1 MACCPQKGK
10 IGKFYTVFQER
21 KYKNETDNKAQPP
34 ALNNNNNNNNYNHNN
49 NKNYNNINSNHNN

>member
-21 KYKNETDNKAQPP
+21 KCKNETDNKAQPP
-34 ALNNNNNNNNYNHNN
+34 ALNNNNNNNYNDNN

>member
-34 ALNNNNNNNNYNHNN
+34 ALNNNNNNNYNDNN